1 MAIKKKNKKISQSDV
16 EKLFGT
22 YTFYL
27 VHNDGRKMIYENRS
41 WVNPRNCVYYI
52 EIDKHER
59 KVYTYWVENE
69 NKYPSIL
76 FRKTQRLK
84 RPWKI
89 EFDLLDVIH
98 KQVQLLRS
106 EQDDN

>member
-27 VHNDGRKMIYENRS
+27 VHNDSRKMIYENRS

-52 EIDKHER
+52 EIDKWER
-59 KVYTYWVENE
+59 KLYTYWVENE

-98 KQVQLLRS
+98 KQVQLL
-106 EQDDN
+106 EVENDN

>member
-27 VHNDGRKMIYENRS
+27 VHNDSKKMIYENRS

-52 EIDKHER
+52 EIDKRER
-59 KVYTYWVENE
+59 KLYTYWVENE

-84 RPWKI
+84 RPWKV

-98 KQVQLLRS
+98 KQIQLL
-106 EQDDN
+106 EMENDN